1 MMCTHVEWIIVFYYI
16 SDIWVPWS
24 ILLNFSEMS
33 FFCHSIEYLYKQ
45 LFSFSYLL
53 GGDHAEDM
61 PEPGA
66 GLNILSKVLKRNTG
80 TAR

>member
-1 MMCTHVEWIIVFYYI
+1 
-16 SDIWVPWS
+16 
-24 ILLNFSEMS
+24 MS
-33 FFCHSIEYLYKQ
+33 FFCHSIEYLYKK